1 MCLSLLNLRL
11 HWKIF
16 DSGGNNANFKRRKTL
31 SVTLA
36 SFKIL
41 SLGNITEDSYVKLK
55 IVVY

>member
-36 SFKIL
+36 SFYHK
-41 SLGNITEDSYVKLK
+41 DSYVKLK